1 VLLYL
6 AVRVAELLEMVLAY
20 IDTLNKRVVDDVE
33 EVLVLIDEIKVPLLS
48 LVGE

>member
-1 VLLYL
+1 MLLYL
-6 AVRVAELLEMVLAY
+6 TVRVAELLEMMLAD

-48 LVGE
+48 LFGE